1 VAFGGGPGS
10 RGYPVIKKISVSDGG
25 GVGEGAGVG
34 RVRIIRGLFD
44 WAPEISVMLHSV
56 AESMLRV
63 PHLTV
68 NLAIPAT
75 LIKRDRPGQAAGR
88 CGAAKQGRRH

>member
-1 VAFGGGPGS
+1 M
-10 RGYPVIKKISVSDGG
+10 KKISVSAGG

-44 WAPEISVMLHSV
+44 WDSDISVMLHPV

-75 LIKRDRPGQAAGR
+75 RIRRDRPSRRTMR
-88 CGAAKQGRRH
+88 CGKAREETLTA